1 MPFGLLSSVHPR
13 ILALRASLVSAS
25 FTRDLSLGDIKFHP
39 SIEATTHVDIPLVP
53 HCPSGYS
60 YLNIYPCPSGF
71 FYFCP
76 SGYSFSL
83 HPLLLFG
90 PLLPQPLHL
99 PFGLLYLQHLSLA
112 LRVTPSST
120 PICTLRATPS
130 STPTYLWPFGPLL
143 LLHLPLALFDTP
155 SSAPTSQPFGLLLIQ
170 HLPLSLRTIPLSTLT
185 SAPSG
190 CYFLYTYL
198 YCNLLKLG
206 LFWPLAATPRLH
218 VSAPDSLVAVLVK
231 IWLKLGLVFASS
243 RHNGTGRA

>member
-1 MPFGLLSSVHPR
+1 MHPR

-83 HPLLLFG
+83 HPLLPFG

-143 LLHLPLALFDTP
+143 PLFLPLALRAAT
-155 SSAPTSQPFGLLLIQ
+155 SSTPTSVPSGYSSLYTYICPFGLLLPL
-170 HLPLSLRTIPLSTLT
+170 HLLLLQFAEVGVVL
-185 SAPSG
+185 ASG
-190 CYFLYTYL
+190 CHSS
-198 YCNLLKLG
+198 
-206 LFWPLAATPRLH
+206 PPRFC
-218 VSAPDSLVAVLVK
+218 S
-231 IWLKLGLVFASS
+231 
-243 RHNGTGRA
+243 